1 MCVCMWVC
9 VCAYVFVW
17 VWVCMHTC
25 VCAVCERVCV
35 YMCARVCCSTFWL
48 LSPCSSLISIPPH
61 PSTPT
66 PHTKPLSP
74 FLWAAHHSF
83 TLRSLLKVV
92 KGPMGL
98 LADQVPHENGKA
110 VNIAMRGARPGQ
122 LLKPQQLWGCP
133 REFCKTVRESNIQF
147 LPCCR
152 SCRRS
157 RASQEDDPMSACLG
171 KLTSSIWR
179 PWRK

>member
-1 MCVCMWVC
+1 MCVCACECVYVHMCLCEFECVCIHVC
-9 VCAYVFVW
+9 VLCVSVYV
-17 VWVCMHTC
+17 C
-25 VCAVCERVCV
+25 
-35 YMCARVCCSTFWL
+35 MCARVCCSTFWL

-66 PHTKPLSP
+66 PHTKPLFP
-74 FLWAAHHSF
+74 FPWAAHHSF
-83 TLRSLLKVV
+83 TLQSLLKVV

-157 RASQEDDPMSACLG
+157 RASREDDPMSACLG